1 MSVAV
6 ILIEPLLP
14 WGGKCGSA
22 LYHAAKT
29 GNLEAVKWLIAYS
42 ADPRAGRGSFESVL
56 NAAVA
61 KKQYAVISF
70 LGKYL
75 SDHAPGSRQG

>member
-1 MSVAV
+1 VV
-6 ILIEPLLP
+6 
-14 WGGKCGSA
+14 GGKCGSA
-22 LYHAAKT
+22 LHHAAKT
-29 GNLEAVKWLIAYS
+29 GNLEAVEWLIAHG
-42 ADPRAGRGSFESVL
+42 ADRRAGGGPFGSVL

-75 SDHAPGSRQG
+75 SDHAPGSGQG